1 MIQLE
6 MQWLIFL
13 IVIYFLVTYIAYS
26 QNYKNLKIKRFSW
39 VLGSILKNTLWIY
52 FVNE

>member
-26 QNYKNLKIKRFSW
+26 QNYKNAINKCT
-39 VLGSILKNTLWIY
+39 ILK
-52 FVNE
+52 